1 MSLSIKWELKFI
13 CPIKAIIWFF
23 YETFFVSNIS
33 RLFSRILLKSYK
45 DKISA
50 AFLFSYLPNIFF
62 RKDLIYEQL
71 TNHKMPSCPN
81 CSYKLV
87 LLSSRPK
94 YKCAL
99 CSKLYPEKEIEIRE
113 FLELNKRLKLK
124 DIENYEKEKRES
136 QIRIS
141 KIKKDLRLLFNGF
154 PKVSKIG
161 NAKPNYLNH
170 LKRKYS
176 KQSQKEYYE
185 KNKDKISQLGKKW
198 RLKHRE
204 YDLKRKQEYGKENRI
219 IRNFKAKLRRQ
230 DNPEP
235 ERERKKAWRNNKLQI
250 MRTYK

>member
-1 MSLSIKWELKFI
+1 
-13 CPIKAIIWFF
+13 
-23 YETFFVSNIS
+23 
-33 RLFSRILLKSYK
+33 
-45 DKISA
+45 
-50 AFLFSYLPNIFF
+50 
-62 RKDLIYEQL
+62 
-71 TNHKMPSCPN
+71 MPSCPN

-113 FLELNKRLKLK
+113 FHELNKRLKLK

-250 MRTYK
+250 MRTYGVIQHYRARQKALALQYLRNDTYSPSSDNPFRSVPTWSLSYLLRLST